1 MKKPVIVLF
10 VLSTIITFYSCGSKT
25 TNEHEYLLDSESLE
39 EEVVEDLPKFP
50 FIDFEGV
57 GEIKIGSY
65 VSDIPSN
72 SSFYDDII
80 INKIYSAMFSSHCVY
95 LSENEFEK
103 YKDDPYVDGKQL
115 LEGIVKN
122 GNDTMIIFR
131 SSDSYTIDEINIYSP
146 NLKFENGIGAG
157 IGVNDL
163 CSNYDG
169 RILST
174 DMWEGEHNIWFDIHS
189 FPENVVL
196 HLSEKE
202 IDADFFDWEG
212 EYVMPKGGEL
222 ISKVGGNPIYSIA
235 KNLVENSYIEYIV
248 ISKKSEVN
256 ESSSESTAVNDE
268 VQQQKTN
275 ETESIVVNDEV
286 QQQTMNKTESTV
298 VFNSKKDVFKYC
310 EYKHFT
316 NKNGITIQIR
326 ENGITFIGMIM
337 GYNRCDN
344 ISTNFGP
351 LYYEIKVD
359 IYSKSVAILKFRDF
373 NNEGWEAVLN
383 SQDGIIVFGWAGM
396 YDFPFR
402 DYVPNS
408 DMFYLEY

>member
-1 MKKPVIVLF
+1 MKKAVIVLF

-25 TNEHEYLLDSESLE
+25 TNGHEYVLDSESVE

-50 FIDFEGV
+50 FIDFEGI

-235 KNLVENSYIEYIV
+235 KSLVENSYIEYIV
-248 ISKKSEVN
+248 IREKSKVN
-256 ESSSESTAVNDE
+256 TVSSESSFADKDSEIDDDTDISKILETNSSANNSRINSHENDYSWLE
-268 VQQQKTN
+268 GRWIYRYSMFGKKNIEELRIGDIFGDGTLMMTISNNGQK
-275 ETESIVVNDEV
+275 SD
-286 QQQTMNKTESTV
+286 
-298 VFNSKKDVFKYC
+298 
-310 EYKHFT
+310 
-316 NKNGITIQIR
+316 
-326 ENGITFIGMIM
+326 
-337 GYNRCDN
+337 
-344 ISTNFGP
+344 
-351 LYYEIKVD
+351 
-359 IYSKSVAILKFRDF
+359 
-373 NNEGWEAVLN
+373 EGWVEII
-383 SQDGIIVFGWAGM
+383 DGKIYCHTDNNWSVYYHIDVQKHIIYADDNGRAFTYAGK
-396 YDFPFR
+396 
-402 DYVPNS
+402 
-408 DMFYLEY
+408 LW